1 MHPADDDSPTL
12 LVRRMQDLMRE
23 LDRRRVA
30 LNVTLA
36 ESKVLTERLS
46 RELAPATKH

>member
-1 MHPADDDSPTL
+1 MRPADDDSPAI
-12 LVRRMQDLMRE
+12 LVQRMQDLMRE

-36 ESKVLTERLS
+36 ESKVLTERLAK
-46 RELAPATKH
+46 ELDTATKH

>member
-12 LVRRMQDLMRE
+12 LVRMQDLMRE

-46 RELAPATKH
+46 REFAPATNH